1 MQRSAQ
7 IIGLVL
13 LIATLSAGGFLLGRT
28 TADKSAT
35 TAPRQ
40 VTANANERKVLYW
53 QAPMNPME
61 VYDSSGKS
69 AMGMELVPVFDDEVD
84 TVPGGVVSIDPATIQ
99 NMGVRTTHVTKMDL
113 SRVVRTV
120 GTVEYN
126 EEARHVVSS
135 KLSGWIEKLHV
146 SFVGE
151 SVRQGDLLL
160 ELYSPAFVTTQE
172 EFLLARRSVRQAE
185 QSSFASVREDAE
197 LLLKSARKRL
207 EYWDILPAEIERLA
221 QTGEV
226 RRTVPFTA
234 PVNGF
239 VTEKHVTEGAY
250 LAAGTDLYLIADL
263 STVWVHASL
272 HDNDLPWIAEGQAA
286 TMELTYLPGKTF
298 TGRVS
303 YIYPFLR
310 EQARDILV
318 RLVFNNPG
326 QNLRPGMYVNV
337 NLQGRVHADA
347 TVIPTEA
354 VIHSGERHTAFVV
367 RAPGKFEPREI
378 RIGEEGGLGGQF
390 TRVIS
395 GLTEGEEVVTSA
407 QFMLDSESRMQEAIR
422 KMLPERKQPGGPPAE
437 YQHL

>member
-7 IIGLVL
+7 TIGLVL
-13 LIATLSAGGFLLGRT
+13 LIATLSAGGFFLGRNS
-28 TADKSAT
+28 ADKSET
-35 TAPRQ
+35 TVPHRMA
-40 VTANANERKVLYW
+40 ANVNERKVLYW

-61 VYDSSGKS
+61 VYDSPGKS
-69 AMGMELVPVFDDEVD
+69 AMGMDLVPLYEDAVD
-84 TVPGGVVSIDPATIQ
+84 AVSGGVVSIDPTTIQ
-99 NMGVRTTHVTKMDL
+99 NMGVRTTHVTRMDL

-135 KLSGWIEKLHV
+135 KISGWIEKLHA
-146 SFVGE
+146 SFVGQ

-172 EFLLARRSVRQAE
+172 EYLLARRSVSQAA
-185 QSSFASVREDAE
+185 QSSFASARKDAE
-197 LLLKSARKRL
+197 LLLESARKRL

-226 RRTVPFTA
+226 RRTVLFTS
-234 PVNGF
+234 PVNGI

-250 LAAGTDLYLIADL
+250 LTAGTDLFLIADL

-272 HDNDLPWIAEGQAA
+272 HESDLPWIAVGQAA
-286 TMELTYLPGKTF
+286 AVEMAYLPGKTY

-310 EQARDILV
+310 EKARDILV
-318 RLVFNNPG
+318 RLVFNNSG
-326 QNLRPGMYVNV
+326 QNLKPGMYVNV
-337 NLQGRVHADA
+337 KLQGRVYADA
-347 TVIPTEA
+347 TVIPTES

-367 RAPGKFEPREI
+367 RAAGQFEPREI
-378 RIGEEGGLGGQF
+378 RIGEEGGPGGQY

-395 GLTEGEEVVTSA
+395 GLTEGEEVVISA

-437 YQHL
+437 HQNL